1 MDKQIKNVVKYMNT
15 SDIKELVGNPRT
27 ITKEDFDRLK
37 TSIKDNPEYFEARP
51 LIVSDRTG
59 EMVVIAG
66 NQRLRAAK
74 ALGIEQVPAVVL
86 HNLTEEKE
94 KEIVIRDNVSNGRW
108 DMDLLANN
116 YDIGDLADWGVAV
129 NLKDDFDAAS
139 RTALTDDEV
148 QQIIK
153 SQGEITLDELNDN
166 IVFTIKLPHEDYEIA
181 IKALRQFDKN
191 IGLTVVPEA
200 SEVFDEN
207 AE

>member
-37 TSIKDNPEYFEARP
+37 TSIKNNPEYFEARP

-129 NLKDDFDAAS
+129 NLKDDFEAAS

-153 SQGEITLDELNDN
+153 SQGEIALDELNDN

>member
-37 TSIKDNPEYFEARP
+37 TSIKNNPEYFEARP

-129 NLKDDFDAAS
+129 NLKDDFEAAS

-153 SQGEITLDELNDN
+153 SQGEISLDELNDN

-200 SEVFDEN
+200 SEVFDED

>member
-37 TSIKDNPEYFEARP
+37 TSIKNNPEYFEARP

-129 NLKDDFDAAS
+129 NLKDDFEAAS

-153 SQGEITLDELNDN
+153 SQGEISLDELNDN

>member
-129 NLKDDFDAAS
+129 NLKDDFEAAS

-153 SQGEITLDELNDN
+153 SQGEIALDELNDN

>member
-129 NLKDDFDAAS
+129 NLKDDFEAAS

-153 SQGEITLDELNDN
+153 SQGEISLDELNDN

-200 SEVFDEN
+200 SEVFDED

>member
-37 TSIKDNPEYFEARP
+37 TSIKNNPEYFEARP

-129 NLKDDFDAAS
+129 NLKDDFEAAS

-200 SEVFDEN
+200 SEVFDED

>member
-129 NLKDDFDAAS
+129 NLKDDFEAAS

-200 SEVFDEN
+200 SEVFDED

>member
-200 SEVFDEN
+200 SEVFDED

>member
-129 NLKDDFDAAS
+129 NLKDDFEAAS

-166 IVFTIKLPHEDYEIA
+166 IVFTIKLPHEDYDIA

>member
-129 NLKDDFDAAS
+129 NLKDDFEAAS

-153 SQGEITLDELNDN
+153 SQGEISLDELNDN

>member
-129 NLKDDFDAAS
+129 NLKDDFEAAS

>member
-37 TSIKDNPEYFEARP
+37 TSIKNNPEYFEARP

-200 SEVFDEN
+200 SEVFDED